1 MPQQACRLSFRSLEQ
16 LLRGNVPTVPRDR
29 NSMCRQG
36 KGRSFSVL
44 CEEKVSVIFS
54 HPDRPIWKLFLDK
67 WKQVNPHLSVT
78 LAKQGMSSN
87 LI

>member
-1 MPQQACRLSFRSLEQ
+1 MTGLQPPLQQPRANV
-16 LLRGNVPTVPRDR
+16 RGNVPTFPRAGTGCADKVKEEV
-29 NSMCRQG
+29 S
-36 KGRSFSVL
+36 L
-44 CEEKVSVIFS
+44 CYEEKASLIFS
-54 HPDRPIWKLFLDK
+54 HTNRPTWKLFLDK